1 LVAEGQTGNH
11 RIKGIICQLP
21 LKQVIV
27 IHAINQAMILV
38 NIAWPSPVIHRIIN
52 QILIRKSNY

>member
-1 LVAEGQTGNH
+1 
-11 RIKGIICQLP
+11 
-21 LKQVIV
+21 VIV

-52 QILIRKSNY
+52 QIFICKSNY